1 MKTADHSRGKIPA
14 LTGLRLFPALY
25 VVYFHFFSRAIT
37 SSDLA
42 RDFVENGRSAVQ
54 LFFILSGFILTY
66 VYYAPQTSGRVDKRD
81 FWFHRFARIYP
92 LYLFAMIVYLP
103 FIASQQATMHG
114 SASSVIA
121 HLAFY
126 GAVAGLLV
134 QAWVPR
140 LAGAWNAPGWSLSAE
155 AFFYAVFPFVLPRMH
170 ALSRRALLIGLAVL
184 WVVTLIPNVVFV
196 LLPPELQN
204 GGDAGFIVDCNPLP
218 RVFSFLA
225 GVVLGRLFVDAPA
238 ASSARAD
245 IGAIVAAFS
254 LVMTLIFADY
264 LTTKILVYPEMLA
277 LIWCLGRSSG
287 PFARLLA
294 SRPFV
299 LLGNAS
305 YAMYILHYPVGRWF
319 VYMQSGG
326 DPAML
331 TRLSPPYLTSYGSF
345 YLYLAILTVCAV
357 LSYVL
362 FERPVWSLL
371 MRLWSRRSRVR
382 TSIDGVRVRAADG
395 TV

>member
-1 MKTADHSRGKIPA
+1 MNTADHSRAKIPA

-25 VVYFHFFSRAIT
+25 VVYFHFFSRSIV

-66 VYYAPQTSGRVDKRD
+66 VYYAPQNSGVVKKGD

-114 SASSVIA
+114 STSAVIA

-140 LAGAWNAPGWSLSAE
+140 LAGAWNARGWSLSAE
-155 AFFYAVFPFVLPRMH
+155 AFFYALFPFVLPRLH
-170 ALSRRALLIGLAVL
+170 GLSRRALWIGLGVL
-184 WVVTLIPNVVFV
+184 WIVTLIPNVVFV
-196 LLPPELQN
+196 LLPPDLQN

-225 GVVLGRLFVDAPA
+225 GVVLGRLFVEAPA

-245 IGAIVAAFS
+245 IGAIASAFA
-254 LVMTLIFADY
+254 LVMTLLFADY
-264 LTTKILVYPEMLA
+264 MTTKVLVYPEMLA
-277 LIWCLGRSSG
+277 LIWFLGRSTG
-287 PFARLLA
+287 PFARLLG
-294 SRPFV
+294 SRVFV

-305 YAMYILHYPVGRWF
+305 FAMYILHYPVGRWF
-319 VYMQSGG
+319 VYAQSGG
-326 DPAML
+326 DAGML
-331 TRLSPPYLTSYGSF
+331 TRLSPPYLTTNGSF
-345 YLYLAILTVCAV
+345 YLFLAILTGCSVM
-357 LSYVL
+357 SYLL
-362 FERPVWSLL
+362 FERPMWTLL
-371 MRLWSRRSRVR
+371 MRLWRKRSRVR
-382 TSIDGVRVRAADG
+382 PTVDGVRVRAADG